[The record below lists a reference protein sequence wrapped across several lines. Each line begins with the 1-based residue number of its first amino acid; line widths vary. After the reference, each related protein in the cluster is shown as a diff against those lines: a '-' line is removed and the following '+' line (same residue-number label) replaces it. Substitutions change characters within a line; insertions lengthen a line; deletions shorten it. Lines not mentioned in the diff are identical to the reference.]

1 MKTAVSI
8 PDELFRQA
16 DELARRLGKS
26 RSEVYREA
34 LADYLATHDPDAV
47 RAALDAVADELAG
60 DDFRFGAELARRALA
75 RSQW

>member
-34 LADYLATHDPDAV
+34 LADYVARREPRAV
-47 RAALDAVADELAG
+47 TRALNDVADELGADGAG
-60 DDFRFGAELARRALA
+60 FGAAAAREALA
-75 RSQW
+75 RSEW